1 MAEIYIDECKSK
13 NYLLVGFVV
22 AEKDALRLRML
33 LRKLLLPGQRSI
45 HFHQEGPRRRKQ
57 ILNILLAQ
65 EMRCVVFTVKGR
77 TGKTS
82 RISSI
87 KAMANHRV
95 SRGFTRLV
103 FELDESSLYSDNRIL
118 NDFTYSKK
126 LRGHLTWS
134 HIIRHQ
140 EPLLW
145 VADAVAWCLNRGGDW
160 ERMVRPMI
168 LESVEC

>member
-22 AEKDALRLRML
+22 AEKDALRLRAL

-45 HFHQEGPRRRKQ
+45 HFHQEGSRRRKQ
-57 ILNILLAQ
+57 ILQIMLAQ
-65 EMRCVVFTVKGR
+65 ELQCVAITVKGR

-82 RISSI
+82 RNASI
-87 KAMANHRV
+87 KALASHRV
-95 SRGFTRLV
+95 SRGFVRLV
-103 FELDESSLYSDNRIL
+103 FELDESSLDSDNRVL

-126 LRGHLTWS
+126 LRGNLTWS
-134 HIIRHQ
+134 HIVRHQ

-168 LESVEC
+168 IETIEC